1 MQLVSSAL
9 SLPSI
14 LKIIGRRRSLP
25 LLANFLAASRPQLR
39 AAGLKRSKFETG
51 HCDIQPRACL
61 QSCIAQASADG
72 GNMKCVEEG
81 AGELVISRGDSAVDL
96 QVTDYAL
103 DAVAR
108 YMRLSQRILA
118 LRLDLGGMQ
127 ERMPASCRLARMIGD
142 WYLRKIEKPNEV
154 QAL

>member
-1 MQLVSSAL
+1 
-9 SLPSI
+9 
-14 LKIIGRRRSLP
+14 
-25 LLANFLAASRPQLR
+25 
-39 AAGLKRSKFETG
+39 
-51 HCDIQPRACL
+51 
-61 QSCIAQASADG
+61 
-72 GNMKCVEEG
+72 MKCVEEG